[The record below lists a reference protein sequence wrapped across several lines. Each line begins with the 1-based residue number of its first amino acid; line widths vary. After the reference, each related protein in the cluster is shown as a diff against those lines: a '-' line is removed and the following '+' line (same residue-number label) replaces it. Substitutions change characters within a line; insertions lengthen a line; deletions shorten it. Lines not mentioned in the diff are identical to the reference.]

1 VVGTAR
7 RSRLGTCSRLGSAT
21 AAAAQ
26 APLGLLVASRSS
38 SLRLAMALGGLV
50 AAHTLT
56 KAMEETV
63 SNKNQ
68 WLLAAVLAA
77 LLVAATWYCVAVWR
91 VTPMPLYGS
100 IILGVAAVM
109 VLASGCGL
117 IALMF
122 YSHRQGYD
130 EPARSNRTP
139 RE

>member
-1 VVGTAR
+1 MNAPTR
-7 RSRLGTCSRLGSAT
+7 RAER
-21 AAAAQ
+21 
-26 APLGLLVASRSS
+26 ASRSP
-38 SLRLAMALGGLV
+38 
-50 AAHTLT
+50 LT
-56 KAMEETV
+56 EAMEETV

-122 YSHRQGYD
+122 YSQRTGYD